1 MRRPLTDREVQ
12 PAGGWKTDGEYATGT
27 PMFAP
32 RSGTGQDRRMVFD
45 VRGVSGSRSRR
56 TPARLPFGRRPIIIT
71 YGAAFVG
78 AL

>member
-1 MRRPLTDREVQ
+1 
-12 PAGGWKTDGEYATGT
+12 
-27 PMFAP
+27 MFAP

-56 TPARLPFGRRPIIIT
+56 TPARLPIGRRPIIIT